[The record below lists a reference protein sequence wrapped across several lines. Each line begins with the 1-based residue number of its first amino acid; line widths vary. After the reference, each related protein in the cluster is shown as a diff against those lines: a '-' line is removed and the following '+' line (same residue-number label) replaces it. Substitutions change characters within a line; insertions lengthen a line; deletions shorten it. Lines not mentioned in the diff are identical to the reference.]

1 MVPKY
6 VNSSN
11 LKINQFSKNGI
22 ISMFSLVKPAFQ
34 ILKVFDRIRISTS
47 KILYPDPDPNPDP
60 DPKHCFN
67 KHIASTCVKSHIVSS
82 ASPEYCPEKR

>member
-22 ISMFSLVKPAFQ
+22 ISMLVLLNQRFRSLRYLTGSGSV
-34 ILKVFDRIRISTS
+34 LRD
-47 KILYPDPDPNPDP
+47 PDPDPNPDP